1 MYKSKKITDSKNV
14 VRYVDKYGVMVK
26 SRWITV
32 SGKKYYFDK
41 TGKAMKKVGKNYY
54 YFQTKYGYMMKYV
67 RYMNSNDDVYYFGG
81 DGIMVKSVFY
91 TWSGNN
97 EKHTYYFMSDGKMCR
112 SWLTLNGKK
121 YYFDPDT
128 GIMYRDCTLKI
139 KGKNYTFNSK
149 GVCTTK

>member
-1 MYKSKKITDSKNV
+1 
-14 VRYVDKYGVMVK
+14 
-26 SRWITV
+26 
-32 SGKKYYFDK
+32 
-41 TGKAMKKVGKNYY
+41 MKKVGKNYY

-67 RYMNSNDDVYYFGG
+67 RYMNSNDVVYYFGG

-128 GIMYRDCTLKI
+128 MELCIEICTLKI
-139 KGKNYTFNSK
+139 KRQELLLAIPKVYAQRNKNSSK
-149 GVCTTK
+149 KGSVIRNCHFFCLSWKIMKV